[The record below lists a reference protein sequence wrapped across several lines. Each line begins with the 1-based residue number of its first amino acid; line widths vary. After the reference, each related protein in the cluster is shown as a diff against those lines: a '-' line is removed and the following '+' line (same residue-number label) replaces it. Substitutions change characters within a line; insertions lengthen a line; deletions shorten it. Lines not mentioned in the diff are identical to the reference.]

1 MAAVFA
7 HHVGGEGRNVWIE
20 VGVRGARG
28 RDLRALLASSGYEV
42 SRVLRT
48 RYGPVALDP
57 ALSRGEHRDLSEA
70 ESAALYAALGAI
82 RASSPPARRGAAGR
96 HGPRPGARVRR
107 GVRP

>member
-1 MAAVFA
+1 V
-7 HHVGGEGRNVWIE
+7 VGGEGRNVWIE
-20 VGVRGARG
+20 IAVRGARG
-28 RDLRALLASSGYEV
+28 RDLRALLAASGYEV

-70 ESAALYAALGAI
+70 ESAALYSELGAV
-82 RASSPPARRGAAGR
+82 RRPSSPPVRRAAHHPHRGR
-96 HGPRPGARVRR
+96 RVR